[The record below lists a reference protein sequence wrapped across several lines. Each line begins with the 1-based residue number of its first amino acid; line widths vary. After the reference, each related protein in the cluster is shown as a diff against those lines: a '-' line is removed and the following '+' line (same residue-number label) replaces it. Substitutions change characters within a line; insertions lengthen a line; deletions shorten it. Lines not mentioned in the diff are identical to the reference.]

1 MQEEKVIEGYL
12 GITTERKKSRVPARL
27 DWWQSATGLF
37 LGLFMIAHMFFV
49 SSILISD
56 QFMFTITKLFEGSPF
71 LSKAGEPKIV
81 SGVAMFV
88 FIVFVAHAFLA
99 MRKFPIN
106 YRQYLALKA
115 HKHVMKHSDTSLWFI
130 QAATG
135 FIMFFLASVHLYIM
149 FAQPDTIGPSGSS
162 FRFFEQNF
170 WLLYIVL
177 LFAVELHGSIGLY
190 RLCIKWGWFEGLGIN
205 GLRAAKWI
213 MSAFFIV
220 LGLATFYAYFSKGM
234 KQDFK
239 SINDAKEHD
248 HKRFGIHA
256 EATNTNT
263 MADKAIAIA
272 KENLNK

>member
-12 GITTERKKSRVPARL
+12 GITTERKKSRIPAKL

-56 QFMFTITKLFEGSPF
+56 QFMYTITKMFEGSIF
-71 LSKAGEPKIV
+71 IAAGEPKIV
-81 SGVAMFV
+81 SGVAAFV
-88 FIVFVAHAFLA
+88 FIVFIVHAFLA

-106 YRQYLALKA
+106 YKQYLALKA

-135 FIMFFLASVHLYIM
+135 FIMFFLASVHLYVM
-149 FAQPDTIGPSGSS
+149 FAQPDTIGPNGSS
-162 FRFFEQNF
+162 FRFVSQNF

-205 GLRAAKWI
+205 GLRTAKWI
-213 MSAFFIV
+213 MSAFFII
-220 LGLATFYAYFSKGM
+220 LGLATFYAYFSKGL
-234 KQDFK
+234 KHTEDNIQYYKHYDEQHYGNKHVSKKPQD
-239 SINDAKEHD
+239 
-248 HKRFGIHA
+248 
-256 EATNTNT
+256 

-272 KENLNK
+272 KDNLNNK

>member
-12 GITTERKKSRVPARL
+12 GITTERKKSRIPAKL

-56 QFMFTITKLFEGSPF
+56 EFMYTITKMFEGSMF
-71 LSKAGEPKIV
+71 IAAGEPRLV
-81 SGVAMFV
+81 SGVAAFV
-88 FIVFVAHAFLA
+88 FIVFIAHAFLA

-106 YRQYLALKA
+106 YKQFLALRA

-190 RLCIKWGWFEGLGIN
+190 RLCIKWGWLEGLGIN
-205 GLRAAKWI
+205 GLRRVKVG
-213 MSAFFIV
+213 MSVFFIV
-220 LGLATFYAYFSKGM
+220 LGLATFFAYFKKGM
-234 KQDFK
+234 EQNFRD
-239 SINDAKEHD
+239 IQDAKEYD
-248 HKRFGIHA
+248 HSRFGVHA
-256 EATNTNT
+256 DAKNHKDI
-263 MADKAIAIA
+263 ADKAVAIA
-272 KENLNK
+272 KENLSK